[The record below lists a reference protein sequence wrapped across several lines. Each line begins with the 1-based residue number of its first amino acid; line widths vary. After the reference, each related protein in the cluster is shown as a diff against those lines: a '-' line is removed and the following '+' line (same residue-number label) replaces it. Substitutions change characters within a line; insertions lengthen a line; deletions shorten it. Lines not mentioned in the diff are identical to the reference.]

1 MNDPGNTEFDTLAQ
15 RVLDAYAE
23 LDAQLGGN
31 RKRFPVAQFNQL
43 LAAVKDY
50 WSAMRGRSWLHR
62 DVARVVSGLRVDLEL
77 EIFAT
82 PSDVLRRVDRM
93 ECLLFAD
100 YDAYPDDD
108 DPSGLKP

>member
-1 MNDPGNTEFDTLAQ
+1 MNAPRNTELDTLAQ
-15 RVLDAYAE
+15 RVTAAYVE
-23 LDAQLGGN
+23 LDARLSGN
-31 RKRFPVAQFNQL
+31 SRRFPVAQFNELWRALQ
-43 LAAVKDY
+43 DY